1 MECAGES
8 ALCFLKEMDL
18 NLSGRAGPPPFRR
31 EQVLMGFVDKERIKL
46 ITLQRTIAPALEEM
60 EAEFQRIT
68 EADSPLTREI
78 IEHIRQGKSKRFRP
92 TLLLLA
98 AQEEHGFPEAAISA
112 AASVE
117 LVHTATLVHDDF
129 IDEATTRR
137 GLPSVNEKFGSS
149 AALIMGDFLYSKA
162 LHNLCHVGLN
172 HAVELLAR
180 TTVLMSEAEMLQ
192 LEYRYDLDITLERY
206 LQIIYQKTASLIE
219 NSCRIGASFNT
230 RLSDQEEAFG
240 VFGRKTGLVFQITDD
255 IFDYLGDARR
265 LGKPTGQ
272 DWEEGRITLPLI
284 AALAKAPQEV
294 RLQIEELSRERDP
307 ASRAEVWPVIKDFVT
322 EYGGIDFSFACARE
336 YGEEAKAALSPVATG
351 PQQKLLA
358 VAVEYVINRL
368 N

>member
-1 MECAGES
+1 
-8 ALCFLKEMDL
+8 
-18 NLSGRAGPPPFRR
+18 
-31 EQVLMGFVDKERIKL
+31 MGLVDRERIKL
-46 ITLQRTIAPALEEM
+46 VTLQRTIAPALARMEE
-60 EAEFQRIT
+60 EFQRIT
-68 EADSPLTREI
+68 EASSPLTREI
-78 IEHIRQGKSKRFRP
+78 CDHIRLGRSKRFRP

-98 AQEEHGFPEAAISA
+98 AQDDQGFASEAISA

-129 IDEATTRR
+129 IDEALTRR

-162 LHNLCHVGLN
+162 LHNLCEQGLH

-192 LEYRYDLDITLERY
+192 LEHRYDLDITQERY

-219 NSCRIGASFNT
+219 NSCRIGVSFNS
-230 RLSDQEEAFG
+230 RHAGDEEVFGAFG
-240 VFGRKTGLVFQITDD
+240 SQVGLVFQITDD
-255 IFDYLGDARR
+255 IFDYLGDSRR

-284 AALAKAPQEV
+284 AALGNASEQQRQRV
-294 RLQIEELSRERDP
+294 VELSGDRDP
-307 ASRAEVWPVIKDFVT
+307 GVRSRCWPEIKEFVT
-322 EYGGIDFSFACARE
+322 RHGGIDFAFDQARRF
-336 YGEEAKAALSPVATG
+336 GKEAKAALTPVATG
-351 PQQKLLA
+351 PQSKLLA

>member
-1 MECAGES
+1 
-8 ALCFLKEMDL
+8 
-18 NLSGRAGPPPFRR
+18 
-31 EQVLMGFVDKERIKL
+31 MGIMDKERIKL
-46 ITLQRTIAPALEEM
+46 VTLQRTIAPALADM
-60 EAEFQRIT
+60 EREFQRIT
-68 EADSPLTREI
+68 EADSPLTRKI
-78 IEHIRQGKSKRFRP
+78 IDHIRKGKSKRFRP

-98 AQEEHGFPEAAISA
+98 AQDDRGFPREAITA

-129 IDEATTRR
+129 IDEALTRR

-162 LHNLCHVGLN
+162 LHNLCSENLH

-192 LEYRYDLDITLERY
+192 LEYRYDLDITQERY

-219 NSCRIGASFNT
+219 NSCRIGASFNG
-230 RLSDQEEAFG
+230 RLADREDSFG
-240 VFGRKTGLVFQITDD
+240 VFGHKVGLVFQITDD

-284 AALAKAPQEV
+284 AALAEAPQAEREKV
-294 RLQIEELSRERDP
+294 AELSRNRDP
-307 ASRAEVWPVIKDFVT
+307 EARARSWPRIREFVT
-322 EYGGIDFSFACARE
+322 AYGGIDYSFARARE
-336 YGEEAKAALSPVATG
+336 YGEEAKQALAPVATG
-351 PQQKLLA
+351 PQQKLLT